1 MDPDLKIKN
10 ARIYTP
16 DGLYPGALI
25 IKDGVIVRIG
35 KNSTLPDGRETLD
48 AKERLLIPGM
58 IDVHVHLRDMNQ
70 SYKEDFYSGTCA
82 AAAGGVTSVLDMPNN
97 KIPITTPSGL
107 RRKMKEARQKIITN
121 VGFYSALPKSIGDLQ
136 TLIKTGAVAFK
147 IYLPSPIGEIDV
159 YDDGQLSSVFR
170 EISKLNTIVAF
181 HPEERSSTSLKPDP
195 YHSEIQEF
203 LTSHKDELEKSAILR
218 FIRINN
224 EIGAKLHMCHMSSQG
239 SLQAIH
245 TTKSK
250 NSRITC
256 EVTPHHLFLTEKAL
270 SQWKG
275 FAKML
280 PPLRTKSDAEY
291 LWANVVNDGL
301 IDIVA
306 SDHAPHAI
314 EEKRDFTSAPSGI
327 PGLETTL
334 PLLLTQVLAG
344 RLSMKRLVE
353 LTSENPARIFN
364 LGKKGRIAEGYD
376 ADLTLIDTK
385 SETCID
391 AEMFL
396 SKAKFSPFSG
406 WKIHAI
412 PMTTIVGGRIV
423 MRDREIVALPGSGN
437 VISSETPQGD
447 AV

>member
-1 MDPDLKIKN
+1 MLPDLKIKN
-10 ARIYTP
+10 ARIYTS
-16 DGLYPGALI
+16 DGLYAGGLT
-25 IKDGVIVRIG
+25 IKDGVIMRIG
-35 KNSTLPDGRETLD
+35 KNTALPDGRETLD
-48 AKERLLIPGM
+48 AKKKLLIPGM
-58 IDVHVHLRDMNQ
+58 IDAHVHLRDMNQ

-82 AAAGGVTSVLDMPNN
+82 AAAGGVTTVLDMPNN
-97 KIPITTPSGL
+97 KIPITSPSGL
-107 RRKMKEARQKIITN
+107 RRKMKEASQKIIIN
-121 VGFYSALPKSIGDLQ
+121 VGFYSALPKSLSDFQ

-170 EISKLNTIVAF
+170 ETSKLNAIVAF
-181 HPEERSSTSLKPDP
+181 HPEVRASPSFKPGSDD
-195 YHSEIQEF
+195 SGIQEF
-203 LTSHKDELEKSAILR
+203 LTAHKDGLEKSAILR

-224 EIGAKLHMCHMSSQG
+224 EIGTKLHICHMSSQG
-239 SLQAIH
+239 SLLALR
-245 TTKSK
+245 TTKSQ
-250 NSRITC
+250 NPRITC
-256 EVTPHHLFLTEKAL
+256 EVTPHHLLLTKKAI
-270 SQWKG
+270 SRWKA

-280 PPLRTKSDAEY
+280 PPLRTKSDVES
-291 LWANVVNDGL
+291 LWAEVVNDGL
-301 IDIVA
+301 VDIVA

-314 EEKRDFTSAPSGI
+314 EEKSDFTSAPSGI
-327 PGLETTL
+327 PGLETTV

-344 RLSMKRLVE
+344 RLSMKRFVE

-391 AEMFL
+391 AEMFF

-406 WKIHAI
+406 WKVHAI

-423 MRDREIVALPGSGN
+423 MRDREIISLPGSGK
-437 VISSETPQGD
+437 VI
-447 AV
+447 

>member
-1 MDPDLKIKN
+1 MPPDLKIEN

-16 DGLYPGALI
+16 DGLYLGALI

-35 KNSTLPDGRETLD
+35 KNATLPDGRETLD
-48 AKERLLIPGM
+48 AKKQLLIPGM

-82 AAAGGVTSVLDMPNN
+82 AAAGGVTTVLDMPNN
-97 KIPITTPSGL
+97 KVPITSPSGL
-107 RRKMKEARQKIITN
+107 RRKMKEAREKIITN
-121 VGFYSALPKSIGDLQ
+121 VGFYSALPKNPSDLQ
-136 TLIKTGAVAFK
+136 TLVKNGAVAFK
-147 IYLPSPIGEIDV
+147 IYLPNPIGEIDV

-170 EISKLNTIVAF
+170 ETSKLNTIVAF
-181 HPEERSSTSLKPDP
+181 HPEVRALTSFKPGSNR
-195 YHSEIQEF
+195 SEIQGF
-203 LTSHKDELEKSAILR
+203 LASHSDKLEKSAILR
-218 FIRINN
+218 FIRING
-224 EIGAKLHMCHMSSQG
+224 EIGAKLHVCHLSSQG
-239 SLQAIH
+239 SLQEIR
-245 TTKSK
+245 TTKNQ

-256 EVTPHHLFLTEKAL
+256 EATPHHLFLTKKAI
-270 SQWKG
+270 SRWKA

-301 IDIVA
+301 VDIVA

-314 EEKRDFTSAPSGI
+314 EEKRDFASAPSGI
-327 PGLETTL
+327 PGLETTV

-344 RLSMKRLVE
+344 RLSMKRFVE
-353 LTSENPARIFN
+353 VTSENPARIFN

-376 ADLTLIDTK
+376 ADLALIDTK
-385 SETCID
+385 SETRID
-391 AEMFL
+391 AEVFF

-423 MRDREIVALPGSGN
+423 MKDREIVALPGSGN
-437 VISSETPQGD
+437 VISPQYS
-447 AV
+447 